1 MNYIFN
7 YNYIFDIFFGE
18 IKGIILFIVFTVD
31 KVPRKNRS
39 SRQEVFF
46 KKGVFRNFAKFTGK
60 HQRQSLS
67 LSYIPVADVL
77 GKDVF
82 MTLSKIHNQPIK
94 C

>member
-60 HQRQSLS
+60 HLCQSLFFNKVAGLS
-67 LSYIPVADVL
+67 LQLYL
-77 GKDVF
+77 KKDTGTSVF
-82 MTLSKIHNQPIK
+82 L
-94 C
+94 